1 MTAPGAAGY
10 LEALKSGA
18 SDTIGFDKVINIVN
32 HLSTDGEN
40 NNTGNYNGLSKLL
53 DDEREKRDVNFPLLK
68 SVCAVHSIA
77 NAYKDLCKSVPEIDQ
92 FLAHVFLLVKKLSG
106 IATFSTPQ

>member
-40 NNTGNYNGLSKLL
+40 KNTGHYNGLWKLL

-68 SVCAVHSIA
+68 SVSAVHSTA
-77 NAYKDLCKSVPEIDQ
+77 NAEFTAALLDAILCSWQ
-92 FLAHVFLLVKKLSG
+92 ALVK
-106 IATFSTPQ
+106 FSEEQDDILKGKNNI